1 MRYMTNTISRCN
13 ICGEFFNSKR
23 ELKEHKDK
31 NHRITN
37 SKLVGLKGLILIV
50 ITIITDW
57 LSAVLY

>member
-1 MRYMTNTISRCN
+1 MGNVISRCN
-13 ICGEFFNSKR
+13 ICYDFFNSKR

-37 SKLVGLKGLILIV
+37 SKLVGLKGLILIIMTM
-50 ITIITDW
+50 ITEL

>member
-1 MRYMTNTISRCN
+1 MTDTISRCN
-13 ICGEFFNSKR
+13 ICGHFFNSKR

-37 SKLVGLKGLILIV
+37 SKLVGLKGLILIIMTM
-50 ITIITDW
+50 ITEL

>member
-1 MRYMTNTISRCN
+1 MNKISRCN
-13 ICGEFFNSKR
+13 ICGHFFNSKR

-37 SKLVGLKGLILIV
+37 SKLVGLKGLILIIMTM
-50 ITIITDW
+50 ITEL

>member
-1 MRYMTNTISRCN
+1 MNKISRCN
-13 ICGEFFNSKR
+13 ICGHFFNSKR

-37 SKLVGLKGLILIV
+37 SKLVGLKGLILMV